1 MIRGFLL
8 DLVRPLPV
16 LAVFLA
22 GLAVGWA
29 MRPVPL
35 NLTESV
41 SVLRH
46 LVFP

>member
-8 DLVRPLPV
+8 EVVRALP
-16 LAVFLA
+16 VFLA
-22 GLAVGWA
+22 GLAAGWA
-29 MRPVPL
+29 MPPVPL

-41 SVLRH
+41 SFLRH

>member
-8 DLVRPLPV
+8 DLVRPPV

-41 SVLRH
+41 SFLRH

>member
-16 LAVFLA
+16 FLA
-22 GLAVGWA
+22 GLAAGWA